1 MTEHLDRGALLCKRD
16 DLLKRIDDIKRDLG
30 KGLDADLNEQAIQL
44 ENMEVLQELLNV
56 ATTELEEVATQLAM
70 SGIDS
75 GSG

>member
-1 MTEHLDRGALLCKRD
+1 MTEHPDRGALLCKRD

-30 KGLDADLNEQAIQL
+30 QGLDADLNEQAIQL

-56 ATTELEEVATQLAM
+56 ATTELEEVATQLAT
-70 SGIDS
+70 SRIDN

>member
-16 DLLKRIDDIKRDLG
+16 NLLKRIDDIKRDLG
-30 KGLDADLNEQAIQL
+30 QGLDPDLNEQAIQL

-56 ATTELEEVATQLAM
+56 ATTELEEVATQLAT
-70 SGIDS
+70 SRIDN

>member
-30 KGLDADLNEQAIQL
+30 QGLDADLNEQAIQL

>member
-30 KGLDADLNEQAIQL
+30 QGLDADLNEQAIQL

-56 ATTELEEVATQLAM
+56 ATTELEEVATQLAT
-70 SGIDS
+70 SRIDS

>member
-30 KGLDADLNEQAIQL
+30 QGLDADLNEQAIQL

-56 ATTELEEVATQLAM
+56 ATTELEEVATQLAT
-70 SGIDS
+70 SRIDN